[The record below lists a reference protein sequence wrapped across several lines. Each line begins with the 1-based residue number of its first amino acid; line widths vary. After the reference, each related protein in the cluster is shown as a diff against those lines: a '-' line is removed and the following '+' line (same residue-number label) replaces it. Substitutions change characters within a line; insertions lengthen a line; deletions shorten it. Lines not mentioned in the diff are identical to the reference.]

1 MKISVIGAGSFG
13 TAIAILLTNKGH
25 DVTIYG
31 RNQAQ
36 MLMMKATGGN
46 HRYLPGIILPKDLKT
61 TSDLKEAVKGSELAV
76 MAVPAQSFRTVL
88 TELKE
93 HVKDIPLVN
102 VSKGIELGT
111 LKRMSD
117 IAAEIYPDSRFAC
130 LSGPSHAE
138 EVARNLPTT
147 VCAASDDPEFAK
159 LIQHVFMDDN
169 FRVYTNDD
177 LTGVELGGSIK
188 NVIAL
193 CCGISDGL
201 GLGDNAK
208 AALITRGI
216 AEMSRLG
223 IAMGGKPET
232 FAGLSGIGDLVV
244 TCTSMHSRN
253 RRFGILLG
261 QGLPIDEAL
270 KKIGM
275 VVEGYTTQEAVNE
288 LAIKYN
294 VEMPITSTLHR
305 LLLGEIT
312 AEDCIGLLMGRKEK
326 HE

>member
-1 MKISVIGAGSFG
+1 MKISVIGSGSFG
-13 TAIAILLTNKGH
+13 TALAMLLANKGH
-25 DVTIYG
+25 DVILYG
-31 RNQAQ
+31 RNEVQ
-36 MLMMKATGGN
+36 MKMIKATGGN
-46 HRYLPGIILPKDLKT
+46 HKYLPGVILPDSIDAVSNLE
-61 TSDLKEAVKGSELAV
+61 EAVKGRELLV
-76 MAVPAQSFRTVL
+76 MAVPAQSFRDTA
-88 TELKE
+88 LKISGIA
-93 HVKDIPLVN
+93 VDIPIVN
-102 VSKGIELGT
+102 VAKGIEKGT
-111 LKRMSD
+111 LKRMSE
-117 IAAEIYPDSRFAC
+117 IAEEYFKDTPYAC

-147 VCAASDDPEFAK
+147 VCAASADPGFAE
-159 LIQHVFMDDN
+159 LVQHVFMGDN

-177 LTGVELGGSIK
+177 IVGVELGGSVK

-216 AEMSRLG
+216 AEMTRLG
-223 IAMGGKPET
+223 TAMGGRPDT
-232 FAGLSGIGDLVV
+232 FSGLSGIGDLVV

-261 QGLPIDEAL
+261 QGMPIEKAL
-270 KKIGM
+270 EKISM

-288 LAIKYN
+288 LAVKYN
-294 VEMPITSTLHR
+294 IEMPITSTLHR
-305 LLLGEIT
+305 LLLGDIT
-312 AEDCIGLLMGRKEK
+312 AEECIGLLMGRKEK

>member
-1 MKISVIGAGSFG
+1 MKISVIGSGSFG
-13 TAIAILLTNKGH
+13 TALAMLLTEKGH

-31 RNQAQ
+31 RNKAQ
-36 MLMMKATGGN
+36 IDMMKATGGN
-46 HRYLPGIILPKDLKT
+46 HKYLPGIILPKALKPT
-61 TSDLKEAVKGSELAV
+61 NDLKEAVSDCELAV
-76 MAVPAQSFRTVL
+76 MAVPAQSLRNV
-88 TELKE
+88 LKE
-93 HVKDIPLVN
+93 IKDIRPVLPMVN
-102 VSKGIELGT
+102 VAKGIERGT
-111 LKRMSD
+111 LKRMSE
-117 IAAEIYPDSRFAC
+117 IAEEYFPDSPFAC

-147 VCAASDDPEFAK
+147 VCSASSDSDFAR
-159 LIQHVFMDDN
+159 LVQQVFMDDN

-177 LTGVELGGSIK
+177 ITGVELGGAVK

-216 AEMSRLG
+216 AEMTRLG
-223 IAMGGKPET
+223 VAMGGRPET

-261 QGLPIDEAL
+261 QGMDMDQAL
-270 KKIGM
+270 ERIGM

-288 LAIKYN
+288 LAIKYK
-294 VEMPITSTLHR
+294 VEMPITTTLHK
-305 LLLGEIT
+305 LLLGET
-312 AEDCIGLLMGRKEK
+312 GAEECIGLLMGRKEK

>member
-13 TAIAILLTNKGH
+13 TALAILLTNKGH
-25 DVTIYG
+25 DVTIWG
-31 RNQAQ
+31 RNEAQ
-36 MLMMKATGGN
+36 MAMMKATGGN
-46 HRYLPGIILPKDLKT
+46 HKYLPGIILPKELKP
-61 TSDLKEAVKGSELAV
+61 TSDLREAVSDCELAV
-76 MAVPAQSFRTVL
+76 MAVPAQSFRKVVSSI
-88 TELKE
+88 KE
-93 HVKDIPLVN
+93 IREGIPMVN
-102 VSKGIELGT
+102 VAKGIEVGT
-111 LKRMSD
+111 LKRISE
-117 IAAEIYPDSRFAC
+117 IARECYGDSPFAC

-147 VCAASDDPEFAK
+147 VCAASDDPDFA
-159 LIQHVFMDDN
+159 LEVQHVFMDDN
-169 FRVYTNDD
+169 FRVYTNVD
-177 LTGVELGGSIK
+177 LTGVELGGSVK

-216 AEMSRLG
+216 AEMTRLG
-223 IAMGGKPET
+223 TAMGGRPET

-261 QGLPIDEAL
+261 QGTDIDTAL
-270 KKIGM
+270 EKIGM
-275 VVEGYTTQEAVNE
+275 IVEGYTTQEAVTE
-288 LAIKYN
+288 LAEKYN
-294 VEMPITSTLHR
+294 VEMPITTTLHK
-305 LLLGEIT
+305 LLTGKT
-312 AEDCIGLLMGRKEK
+312 SAEECIGLLMGRKEK

>member
-1 MKISVIGAGSFG
+1 MKISVIGSGSFG
-13 TAIAILLTNKGH
+13 TALAMLLTNKGY
-25 DVTIYG
+25 DVMLYG
-31 RNQAQ
+31 RNEVQ
-36 MLMMKATGGN
+36 MKMIQATGGN
-46 HRYLPGIILPKDLKT
+46 HKYLPGVILPKELKA
-61 TSDLKEAVKGSELAV
+61 TSDLEAAVTGRDLLV
-76 MAVPAQSFRTVL
+76 MAVPAQSFRDTAAKVSAI
-88 TELKE
+88 TSATP
-93 HVKDIPLVN
+93 VVN
-102 VSKGIELGT
+102 VAKGIERGS
-111 LKRMSD
+111 LKRMSE
-117 IAAEIYPDSRFAC
+117 IAGELFPDALYAC

-147 VCAASDDPEFAK
+147 VCVASDDPEFAK
-159 LIQHVFMDDN
+159 EVQHVFMDDS

-177 LTGVELGGSIK
+177 LVGVELGGSVK

-216 AEMSRLG
+216 AEMTRLG
-223 IAMGGKPET
+223 TAMGGDPET

-261 QGLPIDEAL
+261 QGMPISQAL
-270 KKIGM
+270 DKIGM
-275 VVEGYTTQEAVNE
+275 VVEGYTTQVAVNE
-288 LAIKYN
+288 LAQKYN

-305 LLLGEIT
+305 LLKSEIT

>member
-1 MKISVIGAGSFG
+1 MKISVIGSGSFG
-13 TAIAILLTNKGH
+13 TSLAILLTNKGN
-25 DVTIYG
+25 DVILYG
-31 RNQAQ
+31 RNEVQ
-36 MLMMKATGGN
+36 MKMIEATGGN
-46 HRYLPGIILPKDLKT
+46 HKYLPGVILPKELKA
-61 TSDLKEAVKGSELAV
+61 TSDLKTAVSGRDLLV
-76 MAVPAQSFRTVL
+76 MAVPAQSFRDTAKKVSEI
-88 TELKE
+88 TS
-93 HVKDIPLVN
+93 DTPIVN
-102 VSKGIELGT
+102 VAKGIERGT
-111 LKRMSD
+111 LKRMSE
-117 IAAEIYPDSRFAC
+117 IAKEYFEGTPYAC

-147 VCAASDDPEFAK
+147 VCAASDDPEFAE
-159 LIQHVFMDDN
+159 LVQHVFMDDN

-177 LTGVELGGSIK
+177 LTGVELGGSVK

-193 CCGISDGL
+193 CCGVSDGL

-216 AEMSRLG
+216 AEMTRLG
-223 IAMGGKPET
+223 TAMGGKPET

-261 QGLPIDEAL
+261 QGMPIDQAL
-270 KKIGM
+270 EKIGM

-288 LAIKYN
+288 LALKYN
-294 VEMPITSTLHR
+294 VEMPITFTLHR
-305 LLLGEIT
+305 LLEGET
-312 AEDCIGLLMGRKEK
+312 SAEECIGLLMGRKEK

>member
-13 TAIAILLTNKGH
+13 TALAMVLTNKGH

-36 MLMMKATGGN
+36 MQMMKATGGN
-46 HRYLPGIILPKDLKT
+46 HRYLPGVILPKALKP
-61 TSDLKEAVKGSELAV
+61 TSDLQEALIDCELAV
-76 MAVPAQSFRTVL
+76 LSVPAQSLRSML
-88 TELKE
+88 INM
-93 HVKDIPLVN
+93 HAIRDDIALVN
-102 VSKGIELGT
+102 VAKGLEIGT
-111 LKRMSD
+111 LKRMS
-117 IAAEIYPDSRFAC
+117 EIVREYYPDSRFAC

-138 EVARNLPTT
+138 EVARYLPTT
-147 VCAASDDPEFAK
+147 VCVASDDPEFAVAVQR
-159 LIQHVFMDDN
+159 IFMDDN

-177 LTGVELGGSIK
+177 LIGVELGGSIK
-188 NVIAL
+188 NIIAL
-193 CCGISDGL
+193 ACGISDGL

-216 AEMSRLG
+216 AEMTRLG

-261 QGLPIDEAL
+261 QGMDTESAL
-270 KKIGM
+270 QKIGM
-275 VVEGYTTQEAVNE
+275 VVEGYTTQEAANE
-288 LAIKYN
+288 LSKIHN
-294 VEMPITSTLHR
+294 IDMPITNTMHR
-305 LLLGEIT
+305 LLNGEVD
-312 AEDCIGLLMGRKEK
+312 AEECVRLLMGRKEK

>member
-1 MKISVIGAGSFG
+1 MKISVIGSGSFG
-13 TAIAILLTNKGH
+13 TALAMLLTNKGH

-31 RNQAQ
+31 RNSAQ
-36 MLMMKATGGN
+36 MAMMRATRGN
-46 HRYLPGIILPKDLKT
+46 HKYLPGIILPEALKT
-61 TSDLKEAVKGSELAV
+61 TDDLKEALTDAELAV
-76 MAVPAQSFRTVL
+76 LAVPAQNLRPV
-88 TELKE
+88 LKE
-93 HVKDIPLVN
+93 ISGIRQDLPMVN
-102 VSKGIELGT
+102 VAKGIEIGT
-111 LKRMSD
+111 LKRMSE
-117 IAAEIYPDSRFAC
+117 IASEYFPHSDFAC

-159 LIQHVFMDDN
+159 KIQRVFMDDN
-169 FRVYTNDD
+169 FRVYTNED
-177 LTGVELGGSIK
+177 LTGVELGGAIK

-216 AEMSRLG
+216 AEMTRLG
-223 IAMGGKPET
+223 VAMGGKPET

-261 QGLPIDEAL
+261 QGMDTDSAL

-275 VVEGYTTQEAVNE
+275 VVEGYTTQEAVNC
-288 LAIKYN
+288 LAEKYN
-294 VEMPITSTLHR
+294 VEMPITTTLHK
-305 LLLGEIT
+305 LLQGET
-312 AEDCIGLLMGRKEK
+312 DAEESIGLLMGRKEK